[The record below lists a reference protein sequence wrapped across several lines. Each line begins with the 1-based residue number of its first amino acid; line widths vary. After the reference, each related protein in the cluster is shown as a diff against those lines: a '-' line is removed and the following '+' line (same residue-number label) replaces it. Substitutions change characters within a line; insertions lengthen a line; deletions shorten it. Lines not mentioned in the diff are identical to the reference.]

1 MKFLNIT
8 PNLITSILSVIFGI
22 FIFLKIPTEVEKPLL
37 LFGQS
42 SSEIDPKV
50 VPSIISFMFV
60 TFGFYTLILERNNK
74 NTNTWPLISKQM
86 LLNISVTILL
96 LFGYSLIFQFLG
108 FILSSFLLIFL
119 LSNFMGNV
127 NVKYVFSLAM
137 FFPFCI
143 FFIFVNIMHVFLPK
157 FPFYE
162 LRIGNFLLMWG
173 V

>member
-1 MKFLNIT
+1 MKFINIT
-8 PNLITSILSVIFGI
+8 PNLITSIFSIIFGI

-60 TFGFYTLILERNNK
+60 MFGFYTFIFERKNK

-96 LFGYSLIFQFLG
+96 LFGYSIIFHFLG
-108 FILSSFLLIFL
+108 FVVSSFLLIFL

-127 NVKYVFSLAM
+127 NVKYVFSLAIL
-137 FFPFCI
+137 FPFCV
-143 FFIFVNIMHVFLPK
+143 FFIFVNIMHVFLPE

-162 LRIGNFLLMWG
+162 LRIGNFLLM
-173 V
+173 